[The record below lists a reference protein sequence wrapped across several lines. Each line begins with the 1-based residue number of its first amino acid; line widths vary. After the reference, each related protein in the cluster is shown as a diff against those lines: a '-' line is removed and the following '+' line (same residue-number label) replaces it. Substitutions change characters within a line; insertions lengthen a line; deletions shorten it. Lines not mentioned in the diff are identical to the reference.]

1 MIFESGEEHG
11 LYRYLLTM
19 LDGLESNSA
28 ARVCVMMTAMDVG
41 NLPPALVRSGRI
53 ELWLETRLPDEAA
66 RTAILNDLL
75 ATAPELLRGAGVSQ
89 VVDETADFSGADLK
103 RVVEDAKTL
112 YAYDRAT
119 GQPERGITD
128 YFLLAVNDV
137 RTNKQRYEEAQAQA
151 NAHRTQRPAWFSPY
165 FSSRRR

>member
-1 MIFESGEEHG
+1 M
-11 LYRYLLTM
+11 
-19 LDGLESNSA
+19 
-28 ARVCVMMTAMDVG
+28 
-41 NLPPALVRSGRI
+41 
-53 ELWLETRLPDEAA
+53 
-66 RTAILNDLL
+66 
-75 ATAPELLRGAGVSQ
+75 SQ

-151 NAHRTQRPAWFSPY
+151 NRPIARSARPGFRRTLAVDGADEAVERNQLAAPEIARADAMLGIEEFAEVA
-165 FSSRRR
+165 